1 MAETYADDGLVVLA
15 VNAYDDP
22 KTTVESIVK
31 KNKFKQTMLLNGS
44 GVSML
49 YNVVGLPTTLWVN
62 RKGMIVDFEEGFG
75 GAASLKR
82 KTRNL
87 VNSGE

>member
-1 MAETYADDGLVVLA
+1 
-15 VNAYDDP
+15 
-22 KTTVESIVK
+22 
-31 KNKFKQTMLLNGS
+31 MLLNGS
-44 GVSML
+44 GVSIR
-49 YNVVGLPTTLWVN
+49 YNVEGLPTTLWVN

-82 KTRNL
+82 KTAKL